1 MKVHV
6 KRIDDDFHMEATN
19 DTGNVVHMDGNPA
32 IGGHNLGAR
41 PMQLLLMGI
50 GGCSSI
56 DVISILRKQ
65 RIELASINV
74 EIEGDRDP
82 NDVPSLFKSIH
93 VKFTLGGLSEDQHQ
107 KGLKAVA
114 LSMEKYCSVSKML
127 EKSATITH
135 EVIFI

>member
-6 KRIDDDFHMEATN
+6 KRIDNDFHMEAVN
-19 DTGNVVHMDGNPA
+19 DSGNVVHMDGNPA

-41 PMQLLLMGI
+41 PMQLLLMGV

-65 RIELASINV
+65 RIELSSINV
-74 EIEGDRDP
+74 EITGDRDP
-82 NDVPSLFKSIH
+82 AEVPALFKKIH
-93 VKFTLGGLSEDQHQ
+93 VIFKLGGLEEDQKQ
-107 KGLKAVA
+107 KALKAAA

-127 EKSATITH
+127 ENTAEITH
-135 EVIFI
+135 EVQFT